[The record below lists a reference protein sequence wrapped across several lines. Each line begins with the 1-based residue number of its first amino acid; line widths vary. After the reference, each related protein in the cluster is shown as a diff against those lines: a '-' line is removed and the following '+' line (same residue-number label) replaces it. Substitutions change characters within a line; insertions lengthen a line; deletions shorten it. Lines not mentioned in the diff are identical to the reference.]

1 MSVQDGTKARRILGR
16 WRGASEAHIR
26 PAPSGQRARNEASG
40 PKDKRISATLNAH
53 WNKPL
58 LVLATLA
65 LALAAAA
72 QNPFFTPGNLAV
84 LRVGD
89 SSQALASSGNTVYI
103 DQFTPG
109 GTLVNS
115 VPVPDAGESA
125 LLLSGTAGSEG
136 GLARSL
142 DRTLLAFAGYHADL
156 GAVSGSLASQSG
168 SAVPRGLATVSA
180 QGVYTLVQTSPTVY
194 SGKNIRGATGD
205 GTNNFWTA
213 GTPNGTYWFNPPQT
227 PTDVQTSGG
236 NTIAVRALGGNLYF
250 STQKGANG
258 IYTFQGGGLPKTPTP
273 TNLLF
278 ATGSESQPAGFDLSP
293 DLTLAYVA
301 DQRTSPG
308 GGIQKWTNGLG
319 TWGLAYTLSTGAG
332 AGAYGV
338 AVDFSGPDPVL
349 YATTVDSA
357 SSNTNRL
364 VSFVDTGPDA
374 APALLAAS
382 GAAAFRGLDFV
393 PDLSPPIP
401 PGFRISAFS
410 RNGLVCWTNA
420 FPAGVCT
427 VESATAPE
435 GPWLPL
441 FSWFTTASAG
451 QAGLTLPPHNA
462 FYRLLAV
469 DISAGNPDGFT
480 NLTRSYGNLRTVAG
494 SGNDDGVDG
503 VNYWKKSFEGG
514 FATNAALSRP
524 HIALAD
530 LSGNLFVADKN
541 SHSVLKV
548 TPDARIHTVAGTH
561 ASGNG
566 PDAPTAGTNVAL
578 SFPNGL
584 WLGSDGVVYVLDTG
598 NGKVRWLDTNGVL
611 TTLFT
616 DDNGIT
622 TGRGLWV
629 KDDRTLAYFS
639 DGQNVKQWTPAGGIR
654 TVNQP
659 SFSFN
664 DLANFIVDA
673 AGNLIVTDRGANRV
687 YLLPTSGAEAGNPT
701 QLFGNGSTD
710 NVVDGTPASA
720 NGLDQV
726 RAVWPVPTGGY
737 LLGTDAGC
745 QILYIDTA
753 GILRILVNGQTRAH
767 SGDGQWFYSPG
778 YKVSEVRSVTLDAQG
793 NIFIVENDAGYVRRV
808 DFLPLAP

>member
-1 MSVQDGTKARRILGR
+1 LIAL
-16 WRGASEAHIR
+16 
-26 PAPSGQRARNEASG
+26 AP
-40 PKDKRISATLNAH
+40 
-53 WNKPL
+53 
-58 LVLATLA
+58 LA
-65 LALAAAA
+65 LTLAAA

-89 SSQALASSGNTVYI
+89 TNQALASSGNTVYI
-103 DQFTPG
+103 DQFTPS

-115 VPVPDAGESA
+115 VAVPDAGGNA
-125 LLLSGTAGSEG
+125 LLISGTAGSEG

-156 GAVSGSLASQSG
+156 GAVSGSLANQSG
-168 SAVPRGLATVSA
+168 SAVPRGLATVGA
-180 QGVYTLVQTSPTVY
+180 QGLYTLVQTSPTVY
-194 SGKNIRGATGD
+194 SGKNIRGATTD

-227 PTDVQTSGG
+227 PESVQTSGG

-258 IYTFQGGGLPKTPTP
+258 LYTFQGGGLPKTPTP

-278 ATGSESQPAGFDLSP
+278 ATGSESQPAGFDISP
-293 DLTLAYVA
+293 DLTFAYVA
-301 DQRTSPG
+301 DQRTSSG

-332 AGAYGV
+332 NGAFGV
-338 AVDFSGPDPVL
+338 AVDFSGPAPVL
-349 YATTVDSA
+349 YATTVDSD

-364 VSFVDTGPDA
+364 VSFVDTGPGA
-374 APALLAAS
+374 APALLAVS
-382 GAAAFRGLDFV
+382 GANAFRGLDFV
-393 PDLSPPIP
+393 PELLPAILADFS
-401 PGFRISAFS
+401 ISAFS

-420 FPAGVCT
+420 STAGVCT
-427 VESATAPE
+427 VESASAPE

-441 FSWFTTASAG
+441 LCSFTTSSAG
-451 QAGLTLPPHNA
+451 QAQLTLPPHNA

-469 DISAGNPDGFT
+469 DVSASNPGGFT
-480 NLTRSYGNLRTVAG
+480 NLTRSYGDLHTVAG
-494 SGNDDGVDG
+494 SGNDDGVDL
-503 VNYWKKSFEGG
+503 VNYWKPAFEDG

-524 HIALAD
+524 HMALAD
-530 LSGNLFVADKN
+530 LSSNLFVVDKN

-548 TPDARIHTVAGTH
+548 TPDGRIHTVAGTH

-566 PDAPTAGTNVAL
+566 PDAPTTATNVAL

-584 WLGSDGVVYVLDTG
+584 WLGADGVVYVLDTG
-598 NGKVRWLDTNGVL
+598 NGKVRWLDTNGIL

-616 DDNGIT
+616 DGNGIT

-629 KDDRTLAYFS
+629 KDDRTLAYYS
-639 DGQNVKQWTPAGGIR
+639 DGQNLRQWTSLGGIQ

-659 SFSFN
+659 GFSFN
-664 DLANFIVDA
+664 DLANFIVEPT
-673 AGNLIVTDRGANRV
+673 GNLIVTDRGANRV
-687 YLLPTSGAEAGNPT
+687 YLLPTSGANAGNPT
-701 QLFGNGSTD
+701 ELFGNGSTD
-710 NVVDGTPASA
+710 NVVDGTPANA

-726 RAVWPVPTGGY
+726 RAVWAVPTGGY
-737 LLGTDAGC
+737 LLGTDQGC
-745 QILYIDTA
+745 QVLYVDTA
-753 GILRILVNGQTRAH
+753 GILHVFVNGQTGAH

-778 YKVSEVRSVTLDAQG
+778 YKVSEVRSVTMDARG
-793 NIFIVENDAGYVRRV
+793 NIFVVENDLGYVRRV